1 LPGLSPVGGKTITAT
16 FDGGKLSSNGGVLI
30 LREIER
36 KLGLAAVLSRHIPDD
51 RDRTRITHSYSDMTR
66 ARMFAIASGHEDC
79 DDLDVLRSDPALKM
93 ACGRL
98 PVSGTDL
105 MSQPTLSRLENAPFW
120 RQLARMG
127 LELIDL
133 FCARFERVP
142 RCIVLDI
149 DDTDDAVHGQQQLA
163 LFNTHAGG
171 YCFQPIQIFEATT
184 GRPVLSLLRP
194 GKRPSGEEV
203 EQILRHVIGRIR
215 RNWPAVE
222 IMVRGDS
229 HFATPEVMDLLEEK
243 RCSYIFGL
251 STNPRLTEIG
261 RPWSEDVATRR
272 ALSKTEK
279 MRRFFQTSYAAA
291 SWSKP
296 RKVVARVEA
305 SEQGSDIR
313 FIVTNLPGRAK
324 VLYEKVYCARGRME
338 NRWEAN
344 QFPPVPSHGGLLAP
358 ARTQGRRAKTLNLA
372 HSNLRDHPLH
382 VPQDRCAHP
391 RAQDPH
397 QDGAALKLSACSS
410 LDRARHLNRRP
421 RSMNDAASAAL
432 APQASNSNASPMSQ
446 SIHHRQA
453 G

>member
-1 LPGLSPVGGKTITAT
+1 MP
-16 FDGGKLSSNGGVLI
+16 
-30 LREIER
+30 
-36 KLGLAAVLSRHIPDD
+36 AA
-51 RDRTRITHSYSDMTR
+51 
-66 ARMFAIASGHEDC
+66 
-79 DDLDVLRSDPALKM
+79 
-93 ACGRL
+93 
-98 PVSGTDL
+98 
-105 MSQPTLSRLENAPFW
+105 
-120 RQLARMG
+120 
-127 LELIDL
+127 
-133 FCARFERVP
+133 
-142 RCIVLDI
+142 
-149 DDTDDAVHGQQQLA
+149 
-163 LFNTHAGG
+163 
-171 YCFQPIQIFEATT
+171 T

-243 RCSYIFGL
+243 RCGYIFGL

-261 RPWSEDVATRR
+261 RSWSEDVATGR

-338 NRWEAN
+338 NLIKDMKLYTRSDRTSCHRWEAN
-344 QFPPVPSHGGLLAP
+344 QFRLFLHMGAYWLLHELRGAAP
-358 ARTQGRRAKTLNLA
+358 KRSIWR

-432 APQASNSNASPMSQ
+432 APQLQTPTRRQCPRASTTVNPVDVMRS
-446 SIHHRQA
+446 HRQSPA
-453 G
+453 LTNNWG

>member
-1 LPGLSPVGGKTITAT
+1 
-16 FDGGKLSSNGGVLI
+16 
-30 LREIER
+30 
-36 KLGLAAVLSRHIPDD
+36 
-51 RDRTRITHSYSDMTR
+51 
-66 ARMFAIASGHEDC
+66 
-79 DDLDVLRSDPALKM
+79 M

-171 YCFQPIQIFEATT
+171 YCFQPIKIFEATT
-184 GRPVLSLLRP
+184 GRPVLALLRP

-215 RNWPAVE
+215 HNWPAVE

-251 STNPRLTEIG
+251 STNTRLIEIG

-272 ALSKTEK
+272 ALSKTQK

-305 SEQGSDIR
+305 SEQGSDTR

-338 NRWEAN
+338 NLIKDMKLYTRSDRTSCHRWEAN
-344 QFPPVPSHGGLLAP
+344 QYSGGCVIRRLEVTNDLASQLECCSAGPKGLRGPVPS
-358 ARTQGRRAKTLNLA
+358 GRR
-372 HSNLRDHPLH
+372 R
-382 VPQDRCAHP
+382 QGC
-391 RAQDPH
+391 
-397 QDGAALKLSACSS
+397 
-410 LDRARHLNRRP
+410 RRQT
-421 RSMNDAASAAL
+421 A
-432 APQASNSNASPMSQ
+432 
-446 SIHHRQA
+446 
-453 G
+453 